1 MNDHALTLFTV
12 VKLHQIVLLQWK
24 ELTMSFVCHSI
35 TLINMVYQ
43 NIFFF
48 LLTHG
53 HYTPASF
60 CTDNHRFIIIL
71 LFLYKK
77 NRCSMYSENIFCRAD
92 RICTL
97 LKWYIKGKVKLYS
110 SIMLQNSC
118 ICKETTKPMSSQKI
132 MSHLRLHNF
141 KK

>member
-24 ELTMSFVCHSI
+24 ELTMTFVCHSI

-77 NRCSMYSENIFCRAD
+77 TD
-92 RICTL
+92 VPCTQKTSFAEPTESVL
-97 LKWYIKGKVKLYS
+97 FSSDTLRVRSSFTLQLCCKTVVFVKKLPN
-110 SIMLQNSC
+110 Q
-118 ICKETTKPMSSQKI
+118 
-132 MSHLRLHNF
+132 
-141 KK
+141 